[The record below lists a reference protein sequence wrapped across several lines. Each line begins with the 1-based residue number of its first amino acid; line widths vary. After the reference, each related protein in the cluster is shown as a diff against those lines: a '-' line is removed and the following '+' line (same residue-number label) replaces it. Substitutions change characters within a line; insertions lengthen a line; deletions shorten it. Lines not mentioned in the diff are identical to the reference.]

1 MGLSAPPNPFP
12 LFSFVF
18 PMGLF
23 SEKIAE
29 DEQRLIENQS
39 YHEFIPSRGLST
51 LSDTTNGLSSCLRL

>member
-1 MGLSAPPNPFP
+1 
-12 LFSFVF
+12 
-18 PMGLF
+18 MGLF

-29 DEQRLIENQS
+29 DEHRLIENQS